1 MLYYMKK
8 LFFILTFCIFLGLG
22 NFVSVAAETDV
33 CATLKAEPEIE
44 FTTSYGKL
52 KYDFGYN
59 QQGLTRLG
67 QQYGIVEQGFL
78 LPVWRLSASI
88 GRFR

>member
-8 LFFILTFCIFLGLG
+8 LFFILTFCIFLGFG

-44 FTTSYGKL
+44 
-52 KYDFGYN
+52 
-59 QQGLTRLG
+59 LT
-67 QQYGIVEQGFL
+67 EN
-78 LPVWRLSASI
+78 
-88 GRFR
+88 

>member
-1 MLYYMKK
+1 MKK

-59 QQGLTRLG
+59 QQGLTGLVSNTALSSR
-67 QQYGIVEQGFL
+67 GFL